1 MTGRRMSSRA
11 CEALA
16 RGGVWLLPEEA
27 ITSHG
32 PIGRQAQKGSLH
44 RFDRLR
50 TYIVCA
56 TPFASQPTLLR
67 YLPEITW
74 ETEVWSANAPTHPV
88 PFNGGRLLGQYTAEG
103 KSRERAGL
111 CNA

>member
-1 MTGRRMSSRA
+1 M
-11 CEALA
+11 ALLDA
-16 RGGVWLLPEEA
+16 KR
-27 ITSHG
+27 
-32 PIGRQAQKGSLH
+32 QKGLLH

-50 TYIVCA
+50 TDIVCA

-67 YLPEITW
+67 YLPESTW